1 MPLITRLPRTLRSLA
16 LSLPVLMHC
25 ILPAQGQDKAL
36 VEAARKEGKVTIF
49 GSLQE
54 EVMKAIL
61 ESFDRKY
68 PGVKSVYWRASTTAV
83 MDRAINEFRTGKVSW
98 DIFFT
103 GVDAMEIMRAE
114 GMFLKYQTP
123 ASKNFDKEYHHAF
136 YSPNYRSSIIGFVY
150 NTRYVKPAE
159 APKSYWDYADPKW
172 GRQNHHVRSDGA
184 HVDG

>member
-1 MPLITRLPRTLRSLA
+1 M
-16 LSLPVLMHC
+16 PVLMHS

-83 MDRAINEFRTGKVSW
+83 MDRAMNEFRTGKVSW

-114 GMFLKYQTP
+114 GMFL
-123 ASKNFDKEYHHAF
+123 
-136 YSPNYRSSIIGFVY
+136 
-150 NTRYVKPAE
+150 
-159 APKSYWDYADPKW
+159 
-172 GRQNHHVRSDGA
+172 
-184 HVDG
+184 